1 MITVQV
7 QLVFNVMNLARTELK
22 VTVENIRQGAT
33 AYDVL
38 EKAKFLNP
46 CYTATYKKYSYGRSV
61 TSICGVGSNWRKRH
75 YWMIYINGKSA
86 QYGVD
91 ELKPKDGDIITFKY
105 KKVNF

>member
-1 MITVQV
+1 M
-7 QLVFNVMNLARTELK
+7 QLVFNVTDLAGIELT
-22 VTVENIRQGAT
+22 VTVENILQGAT

-46 CYTATYKKYSYGRSV
+46 CYRATYRKRSYGRVV
-61 TSICGVGSNWRKRH
+61 TSICSLALDWRKRQ
-75 YWMIYINGKSA
+75 YWVIYINGKSA

-105 KKVNF
+105 KNVNF

>member
-7 QLVFNVMNLARTELK
+7 QLVFKETDLAGTQLT
-22 VTVENIRQGAT
+22 VTVKNIRQGAT

-46 CYTATYKKYSYGRSV
+46 CYRAIYEKKSYGRFV
-61 TSICGVGSNWRKRH
+61 ESICCVGSDWRKRH
-75 YWMIYINGKSA
+75 YWMIYINGKTA

-91 ELKPKDGDIITFKY
+91 GLEPKDGDLITFEY